1 MRVDASMGDS
11 EFEYSSDEYGG
22 EGKAAGRK
30 GRGCLV
36 LWSSLTRRHRVSRV
50 VRRSP
55 RRSSVETSAN
65 RMTPSVSRPY
75 HSHSILL
82 ASPRDAGCGEPA
94 SRRGSRAGV
103 RHGVL
108 GRRGGR
114 RGASTRSTRWTVF
127 ARSDA
132 NDESERARRKTSAHR
147 FCFFPRSSKLK
158 PKLNSRRRTRAMRGR
173 TRRVRRDARHV
184 PNAPKRHAR

>member
-22 EGKAAGRK
+22 EGKATGRK
-30 GRGCLV
+30 VRGCLV

-75 HSHSILL
+75 HSHSVLL

-114 RGASTRSTRWTVF
+114 RGASTRSTQGPFSLAPTRTTRANAPEEKHPPTVF
-127 ARSDA
+127 VFS
-132 NDESERARRKTSAHR
+132 
-147 FCFFPRSSKLK
+147 RSSKLK

>member
-1 MRVDASMGDS
+1 MGDS

-22 EGKAAGRK
+22 EGKATGRK
-30 GRGCLV
+30 VRGCFV

-55 RRSSVETSAN
+55 RPSSVETSAN

-75 HSHSILL
+75 HSHSVLL

-127 ARSDA
+127 AR
-132 NDESERARRKTSAHR
+132 ERRERRERTRAKKNIRPPFR
-147 FCFFPRSSKLK
+147 FCFSRSSKLK

>member
-1 MRVDASMGDS
+1 MGDS

-22 EGKAAGRK
+22 EGKATGRK
-30 GRGCLV
+30 VRGCLV

-75 HSHSILL
+75 HSHSVLL
-82 ASPRDAGCGEPA
+82 ASPRDAGGGEPA

-114 RGASTRSTRWTVF
+114 RGASTRSTRGTVF
-127 ARSDA
+127 ARADA
-132 NDESERARRKTSAHR
+132 NDESERARRKTTAAR

-158 PKLNSRRRTRAMRGR
+158 PKLKPRRRTRATRGR
-173 TRRVRRDARHV
+173 TRRVRRDAKHV
-184 PNAPKRHAR
+184 PNAPKRRAR